1 MAGSARLGVQAGTLT
16 HMPTVNAD
24 LEWAIEDVK
33 RRLPAYTLF
42 RQYDEGDHRLLFA
55 TEKFL
60 NAFGSLFQEF
70 ADNLCEDVV
79 DGITDRL
86 QIIGWA
92 SNDKALN
99 DLADEVWTLNQG
111 ESRSGAV
118 HRNGFREGDGFTIA
132 QVDKNGRA
140 RTYRQQP
147 TQMAVR
153 YSTEA
158 PDEMD
163 LAAKVWKSGSRYR
176 ANLYYP
182 DGTIKKYATKGTGAD
197 GGMPQ
202 AAAFK
207 PLAEGDPGLRDDESW
222 VTEGQGEGMPV
233 FHYPNGELSDY
244 GKSILRGVI
253 PLQDALNKAVAD
265 MLVTMEGHAA
275 PLRWGTGIEVER
287 DPVTNQEIDPFKRAN
302 LPGSILRTGSKDAA
316 FGEFSPS
323 AMEGFLDVQD
333 SFRIEIARKGYLP
346 PYAVSPRSASAQAP
360 SGVSLLVA
368 EGRTIKLAKDRQRDW
383 GTEHKREM
391 AYLLNLELGTADRV
405 TANDLELEW
414 TPPETRDELALL
426 ETLILKKELGVPDRV
441 LLLELGYDSDEV
453 DEWLEDQEAA
463 DEGQMAA
470 LSVLQG
476 GRGPVA
482 PGAAQTLNGALG
494 LPGGPVP
501 PAGGQTALAGQ

>member
-1 MAGSARLGVQAGTLT
+1 
-16 HMPTVNAD
+16 MPSVNAD
-24 LEWAIEDVK
+24 LEWAIEDVRK
-33 RRLPAYTLF
+33 RLPAYALF

-55 TEKFL
+55 TEKYRH
-60 NAFGSLFQEF
+60 AFGDLFREF

-86 QIIGWA
+86 SIIGW
-92 SNDKALN
+92 SSEDKDLN
-99 DLADEVWTLNQG
+99 SLADTVWEQNQG
-111 ESRSGAV
+111 EARAGAV

-132 QVDKNGRA
+132 QMNAQGYA
-140 RTYRQQP
+140 RSYRQNP

-163 LAAKVWKSGSRYR
+163 LAAKVWKAGGRYR

-182 DGTIKKYATKGTGAD
+182 DGRVEKWATKGTSTD

-207 PLAEGDPGLRDDESW
+207 PLAAGDPALGDQETY
-222 VTEGQGEGMPV
+222 VAEGVNEGIPV
-233 FHYPNGELSDY
+233 FHYPNGELSNY

-287 DPVTNQEIDPFKRAN
+287 DPLTGQEIDPFKRAN
-302 LPGSILRTGSKDAA
+302 LPGSILRTANKDAA
-316 FGEFSPS
+316 FGEFS
-323 AMEGFLDVQD
+323 AAALTGFLEVQD
-333 SFRIEIARKGYLP
+333 SFKIEIARKGYLP
-346 PYAVSPRSASAQAP
+346 PHAITLRSGASNYP
-360 SGVSLLVA
+360 SGISLLVA

-383 GTEHKREM
+383 GTEHRREM
-391 AYLLNLELGTADRV
+391 AYLLNLELPGAQV
-405 TANDLELEW
+405 TSQDLEVQW
-414 TPPETRDELALL
+414 GPAETRDEQALL
-426 ETLILKKELGVPDRV
+426 ETLVIKKDLGVPQRE
-441 LLLELGYDSDEV
+441 LLIEAGYDADDV
-453 DEWLEDQEAA
+453 DKWLEDQA
-463 DEGQMAA
+463 GQEQTDAQV

-476 GRGPVA
+476 GRNGVVPQDAVH
-482 PGAAQTLNGALG
+482 LNQALG
-494 LPGGPVP
+494 VPGGPVP
-501 PAGGQTALAGQ
+501 PAGGQTALAQS

>member
-1 MAGSARLGVQAGTLT
+1 
-16 HMPTVNAD
+16 MPVVNAD
-24 LEWAIEDVK
+24 LEWAIEDVRK
-33 RRLPAYTLF
+33 RIPAYTLF

-60 NAFGSLFQEF
+60 NAFGALFQEF
-70 ADNLCEDVV
+70 ADNMCDDVV

-92 SNDKALN
+92 SSDKSVNL
-99 DLADEVWTLNQG
+99 LADEVWDRNQG
-111 ESRSGAV
+111 EARSGAV

-132 QVDKNGRA
+132 QLDAQGRA
-140 RTYRQQP
+140 RSYKQNP

-153 YSTEA
+153 YSTET

-163 LAAKVWKSGSRYR
+163 LAAKVWKAGTRYR
-176 ANLYYP
+176 ANLYFP
-182 DGTIKKYATKGTGAD
+182 DGTIQKYATKGTGAD

-202 AAAFK
+202 AQAFK
-207 PLAEGDPGLRDDESW
+207 PLTAGDAALGEDENW
-222 VTEGQGEGMPV
+222 VTEGDGDGMPV
-233 FHYPNGELSDY
+233 FHYPNGELSAY

-253 PLQDALNKAVAD
+253 PIQDALNKAIAD

-333 SFRIEIARKGYLP
+333 SFRAEIARKGYLP
-346 PYAVSPRSASAQAP
+346 PYAVTSRSGNAAPP
-360 SGVSLLVA
+360 SGISLLVS

-391 AYLLNLELGTADRV
+391 AYLLNLEGLTGV
-405 TANDLELEW
+405 TPQDLDLEW
-414 TPPETRDELALL
+414 APPETRDEQALL
-426 ETLILKKELGVPDRV
+426 ETLVLKKELGVPDRV
-441 LLLELGYDSDEV
+441 ILLEMGYDSDEV
-453 DEWLEDQEAA
+453 DEWLDDQETA

-476 GRGPVA
+476 GRGPVGA
-482 PGAAQTLNGALG
+482 GAAQTLNGALG
-494 LPGGPVP
+494 VPGAPVP
-501 PAGGQTALAGQ
+501 PAGAQAPMVAQ